1 MILARYLV
9 VVAVVLGSLVAAYAY
24 GVSVGKDRETA
35 TQARIDKSNSEV
47 RDLAL
52 KSAAEAISKIKV
64 QNTTIKGEVQ
74 REIQTNTVYRDCRLP
89 VDGLRII
96 NDALSGQRAISP
108 GDSKLPR
115 ADSDGR

>member
-1 MILARYLV
+1 MRTLAIVALV
-9 VVAVVLGSLVAAYAY
+9 IGTLAGVYAY
-24 GVSVGKDRETA
+24 GVSVGVDREAA

-74 REIQTNTVYRDCRLP
+74 REIQTSTVYRDCRIP
-89 VDGLRII
+89 ADGVRII
-96 NDALSGQRAISP
+96 NDALTGRTIGA

-115 ADSDGR
+115 ADGDGR